1 MGEVVEDINNVTLVA
16 RLTAKP
22 EIKGSVLPLRLAF
35 TTRQKSGDQWEDRS
49 NYVDAVVFGRN
60 ADALYGMLDKGT
72 RVVVAGSL
80 EWREW
85 TASDG
90 STRSRVQ
97 VIARSVQIVDGGTK
111 REPALAAVSTGTGS
125 DDIPF

>member
-1 MGEVVEDINNVTLVA
+1 MEDINSTVLVA
-16 RLTAKP
+16 RLTQKP

-35 TTRQKSGDQWEDRS
+35 TTRQKSGEVWDDKS
-49 NYVDAVVFGRN
+49 NYVDAVVFGRQ

-72 RVVVAGSL
+72 RVVVSGNL

-85 TASDG
+85 TATDG
-90 STRSRVQ
+90 SQRSSVQ
-97 VIARSVQIVDGGTK
+97 IIARSVQVVDGGRK
-111 REPALAAVSTGTGS
+111 RDEAPAPVAAAAS

>member
-1 MGEVVEDINNVTLVA
+1 MEDINNVTLVA

-35 TTRQKSGDQWEDRS
+35 TTRQKSGEVWEDRS

-72 RVVVAGSL
+72 RVVVAGNL

-85 TASDG
+85 VGSDG
-90 STRSRVQ
+90 ETRSRVQ
-97 VIARSVQIVDGGTK
+97 VVAKSVQIVDGGK
-111 REPALAAVSTGTGS
+111 QRQPALAGAASS
-125 DDIPF
+125 SNDDIPF

>member
-1 MGEVVEDINNVTLVA
+1 MEDINSTVLVA
-16 RLTAKP
+16 RLTQKP

-35 TTRQKSGDQWEDRS
+35 TTRQKSGEVWEDKS
-49 NYVDAVVFGRN
+49 NYVDAVVFGRS

-72 RVVVAGSL
+72 RVVVSGNL

-90 STRSRVQ
+90 QQRSSVQ
-97 VIARSVQIVDGGTK
+97 IVARSVQVVDGGRK
-111 REPALAAVSTGTGS
+111 REDAPGSTTS